1 MRLRLP
7 TPPQTPYDAV
17 WIQIV
22 HNKSMFANPEN
33 AFMTQ
38 PETISR
44 NSMLGET
51 YDSAQKTD
59 SGILF
64 CSKTSATNTLNLEV
78 FHHIKRSSSPLATLK
93 KDDKFYGVLSLHN
106 KVVSLP
112 LPTATNVC
120 SKVAVPC
127 DADILGISSK
137 EDFDSAT
144 PQAKS
149 PTKITVLPCIG
160 IPPECILEVS
170 KHADSKHTY
179 EIFMIL
185 KDYYQSQVLPFA
197 ELFDEPTKA
206 GIVSVFIRVLQSIW
220 AFRYSDDMS
229 LPDHDDIVSSR
240 APHPDPLWWNTFYAQ
255 SATKVTSRVS
265 DSSTEALDSLAQ
277 NQSRLASLSENQQA
291 LFSKLLDFQNS
302 AASSV
307 SKTSWKH
314 RILHPIHPALFRMQ
328 APSPY
333 VSDDSLPSSPTENY
347 VSFLEASD
355 MHRTQCLLQFCRMK
369 NLHVNISKRCL
380 TNLSVAQLIGCDTN
394 GAPSFTVFQFFP
406 PNNMPNSVA
415 QVSITEEQLRQHHG
429 YTAAHIES
437 LCGKE
442 AFSIPVSD
450 GQLLSQVKNFC
461 GIIGFISGENS
472 YFHCMCRK
480 NLSDY
485 LGQHLVQIGLL
496 QSLDNRFFGKLLA
509 YIDACV
515 QAFLTSVFDASS
527 VSNVNFDAL
536 LFPLIR
542 SHVENL
548 GSKISS
554 DVPPAVARDA
564 FSASK
569 RSLKHMEQE
578 KDSDRTNK
586 KRKTDNSSGD
596 TNENPNTEWLVDKK
610 QFFAFN
616 KRLRSCPKLNG
627 KEICCKFH
635 VLGHCPL
642 GKDCTRSGSHGPLTG
657 EAEASF
663 ASWCKEVKDAL

>member
-17 WIQIV
+17 WLQIV

-112 LPTATNVC
+112 LPTATNIC

-179 EIFMIL
+179 EIFMTL

-220 AFRYSDDMS
+220 AFRYSDEMS

-394 GAPSFTVFQFFP
+394 GAPSFTVFQFSP
-406 PNNMPNSVA
+406 PTTC
-415 QVSITEEQLRQHHG
+415 QTL
-429 YTAAHIES
+429 
-437 LCGKE
+437 
-442 AFSIPVSD
+442 
-450 GQLLSQVKNFC
+450 
-461 GIIGFISGENS
+461 
-472 YFHCMCRK
+472 
-480 NLSDY
+480 
-485 LGQHLVQIGLL
+485 
-496 QSLDNRFFGKLLA
+496 
-509 YIDACV
+509 
-515 QAFLTSVFDASS
+515 
-527 VSNVNFDAL
+527 
-536 LFPLIR
+536 
-542 SHVENL
+542 
-548 GSKISS
+548 
-554 DVPPAVARDA
+554 
-564 FSASK
+564 
-569 RSLKHMEQE
+569 
-578 KDSDRTNK
+578 
-586 KRKTDNSSGD
+586 
-596 TNENPNTEWLVDKK
+596 
-610 QFFAFN
+610 
-616 KRLRSCPKLNG
+616 
-627 KEICCKFH
+627 
-635 VLGHCPL
+635 
-642 GKDCTRSGSHGPLTG
+642 
-657 EAEASF
+657 
-663 ASWCKEVKDAL
+663 

>member
-7 TPPQTPYDAV
+7 TPPPTPYDAV
-17 WIQIV
+17 WLQVV
-22 HNKSMFANPEN
+22 HNKPMFANPEN

-44 NSMLGET
+44 NSMLGEA

-64 CSKTSATNTLNLEV
+64 CSKTSETNTLNLEV

-93 KDDKFYGVLSLHN
+93 KDDNFFGALSLHN
-106 KVVSLP
+106 TVVSLP

-127 DADILGISSK
+127 DADILHISSK
-137 EDFDSAT
+137 EDFDLAT

-149 PTKITVLPCIG
+149 PMKILVLSCIG
-160 IPPECILEVS
+160 IPPEYILEVS

-185 KDYYQSQVLPFA
+185 KDYYQSHVLPFA
-197 ELFDEPTKA
+197 ELFDEPTKE
-206 GIVSVFIRVLQSIW
+206 GIVSVFVRVLQSIW
-220 AFRYSDDMS
+220 AFHYSDDMS
-229 LPDHDDIVSSR
+229 LPDHDEIVSSR
-240 APHPDPLWWNTFYAQ
+240 VPHPDPLWWNMFYAQ

-265 DSSTEALDSLAQ
+265 DSSTEAMDSLAQ
-277 NQSRLASLSENQQA
+277 NQSQLASLSENQQA

-314 RILHPIHPALFRMQ
+314 RILLPIHHALFRMQ

-347 VSFLEASD
+347 LSFLEASD

-369 NLHVNISKRCL
+369 NLHVNISKHCL

-442 AFSIPVSD
+442 LFSIPASD

-461 GIIGFISGENS
+461 GIISVISGENS
-472 YFHCMCRK
+472 YFHCMCKK
-480 NLSDY
+480 NLWEC

-515 QAFLTSVFDASS
+515 QAFLISVFDASNM
-527 VSNVNFDAL
+527 SNINFDAL

-554 DVPPAVARDA
+554 DVLPAVARDA

-569 RSLKHMEQE
+569 RTLKHMDQD

-586 KRKTDNSSGD
+586 KHRTENPSEDI
-596 TNENPNTEWLVDKK
+596 NENPNTEWLVDKK

-616 KRLRSCPKLNG
+616 KRLRSCPKLHG

-657 EAEASF
+657 DVEVSF
-663 ASWCKEVKDAL
+663 ASWCKEVKDSL